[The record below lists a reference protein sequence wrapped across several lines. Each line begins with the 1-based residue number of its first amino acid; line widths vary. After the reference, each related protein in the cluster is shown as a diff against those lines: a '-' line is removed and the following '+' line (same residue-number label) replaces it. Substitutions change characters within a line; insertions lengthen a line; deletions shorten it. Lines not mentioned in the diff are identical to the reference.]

1 MTRALMMG
9 LLVLAWTGTGLAQE
23 KSTGAK
29 TVTLKGYVVDQ
40 MCARS
45 IAKKANVM
53 EKAARH
59 TRECCFHD
67 ACAASG
73 FGIFYD
79 GKWAPFDEKGSDLA
93 KKALEASKRETGMFF
108 VVQGKMDGET
118 LMVSSLKEADPPKE

>member
-1 MTRALMMG
+1 MTRILMIG
-9 LLVLAWTGTGLAQE
+9 LLVLVWTGATFAQG
-23 KSTGAK
+23 KSTAAAA
-29 TVTLKGYVVDQ
+29 VTLKGYVVDQ

-59 TRECCFHD
+59 TRDCCFHD

-93 KKALEASKRETGMFF
+93 KKALEASKREKGMFF
-108 VVQGKMDGET
+108 AVKGMMDGET
-118 LMVSSLKEADPPKE
+118 FVVSSLKEADPPKE